1 MNWIKNPNTKLIY
14 GTINFVPNLA
24 KLSLYKLQIR
34 WFRDTELFFKN
45 INIQLSKHYG
55 QMVKLLRK
63 NLKFM
68 AR

>member
-1 MNWIKNPNTKLIY
+1 MNWIRNPNNKLIY
-14 GTINFVPNLA
+14 GTINFTPNLA
-24 KLSLYKLQIR
+24 KLSLYRLQIK

-45 INIQLSKHYG
+45 IDRQLSKQYG
-55 QMVKLLRK
+55 QMVKLLQK

>member
-1 MNWIKNPNTKLIY
+1 MNWIRNPNKKLIY
-14 GTINFVPNLA
+14 GIINFTPNLA

-45 INIQLSKHYG
+45 IDRQLSKQYG
-55 QMVKLLRK
+55 QIVKLLQK